1 MYLQSRKGSRPWMQ
15 RRKSIRKPLS
25 SCQSQHCFAGQNT
38 GRNQRSSEDIPSCLR
53 CHWLKG
59 TDNMQAED
67 KDILS
72 SPCEARSYN
81 LPVKAIPSRIRP
93 WVPSPHFDH
102 LPASISRFISH
113 HLASSPCS
121 TKLNALTGQLR
132 IIHQEGKVREAIFPK
147 QLKIPLC

>member
-1 MYLQSRKGSRPWMQ
+1 MQ

-132 IIHQEGKVREAIFPK
+132 IIHRKER
-147 QLKIPLC
+147 